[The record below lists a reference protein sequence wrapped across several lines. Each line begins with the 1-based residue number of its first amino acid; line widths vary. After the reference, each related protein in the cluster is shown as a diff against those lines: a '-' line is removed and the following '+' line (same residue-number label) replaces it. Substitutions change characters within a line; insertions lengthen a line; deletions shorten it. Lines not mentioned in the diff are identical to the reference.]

1 MNILINETKFVWE
14 VWLKKDLL
22 MSAVKNWLVTIY
34 HAEMSFGI
42 EEKSFTY
49 IAFISSKNKYSS
61 INTREKNEGNLI
73 W

>member
-1 MNILINETKFVWE
+1 
-14 VWLKKDLL
+14 

-61 INTREKNEGNLI
+61 IYTREKNEGNLI